1 MLLFGRKNEVKFY
14 RKDDQR
20 NSNKGWR
27 SAWFSASVGLEVA
40 GCIVVGLLVGY
51 VADNKFDTYPV
62 IMIVGFAAGV
72 VAAGKALWRV
82 IKREMD
88 EGNSEGENGPRG

>member
-1 MLLFGRKNEVKFY
+1 MKFY

-20 NSNKGWR
+20 KKSKAWR
-27 SAWFSASVGLEVA
+27 GAWFTASVGLEVA

-51 VADNKFDTYPV
+51 FADGRFDTYP
-62 IMIVGFAAGV
+62 IITLVGFTAGV

-88 EGNSEGENGPRG
+88 EGNSEGENGPQG

>member
-1 MLLFGRKNEVKFY
+1 VKFY

-20 NSNKGWR
+20 RKDKAWR
-27 SAWFSASVGLEVA
+27 NAWFTASVGIEVA

-51 VADNKFDTYPV
+51 FADNRLDTYPY

-72 VAAGKALWRV
+72 AAAGKALWRV
-82 IKREMD
+82 IKREMSD
-88 EGNSEGENGPRG
+88 GSSDGDNGKQR